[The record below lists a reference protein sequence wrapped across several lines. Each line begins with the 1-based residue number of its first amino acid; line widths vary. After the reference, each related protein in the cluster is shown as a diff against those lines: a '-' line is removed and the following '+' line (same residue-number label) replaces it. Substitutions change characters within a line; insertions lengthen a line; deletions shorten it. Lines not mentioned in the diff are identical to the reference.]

1 MVTRMQTRTS
11 VQDAGLARYMSQIFN
26 YMTAGVALSGLVA
39 WITASSPALMG
50 MALNAGFLFLIIWFG
65 FGFFMQ
71 RIVFSLQPAQGLAVF
86 AAFSAL
92 TGFTLAPIALA
103 YTGTEITIA
112 FFTAATMFAGASL
125 YGYTSKKS
133 LSGWGNFLM
142 MGAWGLVGAIVVNLL
157 VSLFTGSPISG
168 LSFMISLIAVPLFA
182 AMTAFET
189 NQLKSMYYHGN
200 GDDVQRSRMA
210 ILGANSLYMN
220 FVVMFIHILN
230 LLGMTRD

>member
-1 MVTRMQTRTS
+1 MVTKMQMRTS
-11 VQDAGLARYMSQIFN
+11 AKDAGLAQYMSQIFN

-39 WITASSPALMG
+39 WITASSPALMSV
-50 MALNAGFLFLIIWFG
+50 ALNAGFLFLIVWFG
-65 FGFFMQ
+65 FGFFMH

-92 TGFTLAPIALA
+92 TGFTLAPIAYA
-103 YTGTEITIA
+103 YTGAEIVTA

-125 YGYTSKKS
+125 YGYSTKKS

-157 VSLFTGSPISG
+157 VSLFTGAPISG
-168 LSFMISLIAVPLFA
+168 LSFVISLLAVPLFA

-189 NQLKSMYYHGN
+189 NQLKSLYYQGG

-220 FVVMFIHILN
+220 FIVMFLHILN
-230 LLGMTRD
+230 LLGMSRN